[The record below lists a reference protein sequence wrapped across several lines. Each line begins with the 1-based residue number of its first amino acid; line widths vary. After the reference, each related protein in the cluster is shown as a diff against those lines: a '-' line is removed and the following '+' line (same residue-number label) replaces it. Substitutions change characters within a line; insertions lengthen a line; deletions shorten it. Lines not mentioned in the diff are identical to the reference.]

1 MIYLAV
7 LSGSPKRTP
16 DSLNTVDLSLYLSGR
31 STPAH
36 DRATAPAFVENA
48 ETVGVFYVR
57 GWERV
62 VPKAL
67 VESVFEYNKRFFDLP
82 QGAQGFARVYEQQ
95 GESRVPCVRTR
106 HRETFEIGNDCDPQ
120 YPEHWPK
127 EEDLPGF
134 KETIN
139 RFHLLCDVLHLPV
152 MSLLALALNLPK
164 DYFVPSISSRS
175 ACLRL
180 LHYPPT
186 RRDRSNSR
194 LGAHKDSE
202 TITLLWHDETGGLE
216 VEGPDGGRVAVE
228 PKANIF
234 VINMRVHSLHGGLL
248 LLLSS
253 SWSGDILSRWSN
265 LKLKSTVHRAVLLPP
280 ATDDPLSGL
289 TRTRRSVAYFC
300 NPDPTAW
307 IDCIPGL
314 EGLDGPK
321 YEPTL
326 TGEYYAKALEA
337 EIGV

>member
-1 MIYLAV
+1 M
-7 LSGSPKRTP
+7 P

-31 STPAH
+31 STPAQ
-36 DRATAPAFVENA
+36 DRATAQAFVENV
-48 ETVGVFYVR
+48 ETVGFFYVR

-82 QGAQGFARVYEQQ
+82 QGIKDSLAYTSSKANRGYLAFGREQASLSTQ
-95 GESRVPCVRTR
+95 VRLGGPLGEAPPPPSEEVTDQK
-106 HRETFEIGNDCDPQ
+106 ETFEIGNDCDPQ
-120 YPEHWPK
+120 YPEHWLK

-139 RFHLLCDVLHLPV
+139 RFHLLCDELHPRI

-175 ACLRL
+175 ACLLL

-186 RRDRSNSR
+186 RRDGSNSR
-194 LGAHKDSE
+194 LGAHTDFG
-202 TITLLWHDETGGLE
+202 TITLLWQDETGGLE
-216 VEGPDGGRVAVE
+216 VEGPDGGWVAVE
-228 PKANIF
+228 PKANTF
-234 VINMRVHSLHGGLL
+234 VINI
-248 LLLSS
+248 
-253 SWSGDILSRWSN
+253 GDILSRWSN
-265 LKLKSTVHRAVLLPP
+265 LKLKSTVHRAVLPP
-280 ATDDPLSGL
+280 SATDDPLTGL

-321 YEPTL
+321 YEPIL
-326 TGEYYAKALEA
+326 AGEYYAKALEA
-337 EIGV
+337 EIEV